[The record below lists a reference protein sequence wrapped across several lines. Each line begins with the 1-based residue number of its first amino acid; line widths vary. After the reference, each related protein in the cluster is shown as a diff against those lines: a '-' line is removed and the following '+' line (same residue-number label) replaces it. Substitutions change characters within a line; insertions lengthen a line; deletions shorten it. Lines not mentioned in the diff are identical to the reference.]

1 MIMHKRKFGI
11 YYWDTFDDV
20 TLLIDEAD
28 TLEEARD
35 KVGEKYGDRI
45 RLSGADKVDIVS
57 DDGTVVES
65 YPVG

>member
-1 MIMHKRKFGI
+1 MHKRKFGI